1 MSSYD
6 EATRK
11 LHKETTDYVQDFL
24 NNVTKYAEESIYNSK
39 LRQEYI
45 TLAQKSATDFLKL
58 CEARVDEKFAK
69 AFEIWDRA
77 AKDACKQRNL
87 YLQLTR
93 KNMSAASLA
102 FSKMV
107 KDEGLTFPKLISKYT
122 KKFFE
127 MKPYESLTEHDQK
140 KVLMAIIEASGRT
153 NPNVDAFSLWTGRA
167 SVFFIVITVSL
178 TIYFICESAN
188 PKLKAVKT
196 AVSLG
201 VGLVAAKYGGELGSI
216 VGSCG
221 GPIGVFIGA
230 IVGGFLFG
238 CFASLAGETLVDH
251 LYNAF
256 VPAASAGPG
265 PPPLGVRLIENGPP
279 PLDVSGVVRP
289 QISPINDMQMT
300 TGPPSLGVKAT
311 IDFPALWK

>member
-1 MSSYD
+1 MMSSD
-6 EATRK
+6 N
-11 LHKETTDYVQDFL
+11 ETTDYVQDFL
-24 NNVTKYAEESIYNSK
+24 NNVTKYANESIHNLK
-39 LRQEYI
+39 LREEYI
-45 TLAQKSATDFLKL
+45 TLAQKSATDFLKR
-58 CEARVDEKFAK
+58 CETRVAENASK
-69 AFEIWDRA
+69 AIEIWHEA
-77 AKDACKQRNL
+77 AKDACEMRNA

-107 KDEGLTFPKLISKYT
+107 KDEGLTFQKLISKYT
-122 KKFFE
+122 KKYFG
-127 MKPYESLTEHDQK
+127 MKSYESLTEHDQK
-140 KVLMAIIEASGRT
+140 TVLNAIIEASGRT
-153 NPNVDAFSLWTGRA
+153 NTNVNVFSLWIGRA
-167 SVFFIVITVSL
+167 SMVFIVITVSV

-188 PKLKAVKT
+188 PILKTVKT

-201 VGLVAAKYGGELGSI
+201 VGFVGAKYGSELGKI

-238 CFASLAGETLVDH
+238 CFASLAGETLVEL

-256 VPAASAGPG
+256 IPASSAGPG
-265 PPPLGVRLIENGPP
+265 PPPLGVNVIETGPP
-279 PLDVSGVVRP
+279 PLDVSVVVRS
-289 QISPINDMQMT
+289 QLSPINVITMVS
-300 TGPPSLGVKAT
+300 GPPSLGVKAT